1 MKLVP
6 LAHEKKSNRLKMII
20 TTEQLKT
27 LAQNVINEQ
36 EQGKIKNTHLIK
48 VNNAKKKVKYL
59 S

>member
-1 MKLVP
+1 MKLEP
-6 LAHEKKSNRLKMII
+6 LANVKKANRLKMII

-48 VNNAKKKVKYL
+48 VNNAKKK
-59 S
+59 

>member
-6 LAHEKKSNRLKMII
+6 LANEKNSNRIKMII

-48 VNNAKKKVKYL
+48 VNNAKKK
-59 S
+59 